1 MVPRDSSESDAGQSL
16 VETALAL
23 PILATMLIGAT
34 EGARLLL
41 AVIALTGG
49 VMAGAQYGALS
60 TSFAG
65 DAAGIA
71 SAVRAETAPIGGTAT
86 NPTVTANSGT
96 DGAGET
102 YVRVAAT
109 YTWRS
114 LFSYPGLP
122 STVAITRT
130 AVLQVRR

>member
-1 MVPRDSSESDAGQSL
+1 MPRACSDGEAGQSL

-23 PILATMLIGAT
+23 PILATMLIGAA

-41 AVIALTGG
+41 AAIALTSG

-60 TSFAG
+60 PSNAG
-65 DAAGIA
+65 DVAGIE
-71 SAVRAETAPIGGTAT
+71 SAVRLETTPVGGTAS
-86 NPTVTANSGT
+86 NPVVTTSTGT

-102 YVRVAAT
+102 YLSVAGT

-122 STVAITRT
+122 SSVAITRS
-130 AVLQVRR
+130 AVQQVRR